1 MVVRACARACALDGA
16 AYMNLSKIL
25 LICRLEMPAR
35 CGAFSL
41 LCRLKAHIK
50 RRHRL
55 GDARCAAYDGDCDRQ
70 LSAVRDDAPLICG
83 PLFSRSA
90 LAAVGTNRGGS
101 VRSSL
106 VVDLGRLLAEEQ
118 DDGDLKTAPRR
129 SRAAGRPRTSR
140 SSARRR
146 WSRPKKPRKKVK
158 RKRPKDDSDDS
169 DDDWG
174 PGKN

>member
-16 AYMNLSKIL
+16 ALHESL
-25 LICRLEMPAR
+25 RDSSDVSARDAAR

-90 LAAVGTNRGGS
+90 LAAVGTTRGGS

-118 DDGDLKTAPRR
+118 DDGDLD
-129 SRAAGRPRTSR
+129 RP
-140 SSARRR
+140 A
-146 WSRPKKPRKKVK
+146 KKPRG
-158 RKRPKDDSDDS
+158 RPPKDPPLKRTSS
-169 DDDWG
+169 MEPPKKAAQEG
-174 PGKN
+174 QTQAAQGRLRRL